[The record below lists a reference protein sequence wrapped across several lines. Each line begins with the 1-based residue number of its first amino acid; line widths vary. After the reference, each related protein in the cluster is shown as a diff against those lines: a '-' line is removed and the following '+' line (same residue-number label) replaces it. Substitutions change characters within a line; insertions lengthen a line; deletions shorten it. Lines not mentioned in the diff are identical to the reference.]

1 MAETTRAAHPP
12 CQVSTVPAPP
22 PQRSQ
27 QSRGGQDHIPDRAQ
41 MAPRSQRP
49 AEGAAPAASGSGSCG
64 VSSHFWGSVGEW
76 EQPLFRDWGGLPS
89 PWAGEEQ
96 RGLPGTALG
105 AEFCPQNF
113 FLGPVDCGGFIL
125 LLNEPSLLQLLFLGD
140 PSMSKSRYFPPHA
153 QTPRDEPNAEDTPSS
168 SCVAIKGVDSKITK
182 HC

>member
-1 MAETTRAAHPP
+1 MLRHGSFCLAAA
-12 CQVSTVPAPP
+12 APP
-22 PQRSQ
+22 GGGNDQGRSSRLSSLHCSCSPLPAPQRSQ

-140 PSMSKSRYFPPHA
+140 PSMSKSRYFPPHT
-153 QTPRDEPNAEDTPSS
+153 QTP
-168 SCVAIKGVDSKITK
+168 
-182 HC
+182 